1 MAEKRVLRGQLLK
14 KIQTEKKFTQDAVLA
29 YKQSVK
35 ELDLAVRSL
44 RQQMVGPEITPG
56 DGPFFAQKGAL
67 PLPTQGDLVAFFG
80 AYENDGPYNI
90 KGFRNGINIKASPG
104 EPVRAVWNGQVV
116 YSDWFKG
123 YGNIVIIDHGAH
135 YYSLSAQLDQ
145 IFAKKGD
152 LVRGGEAVGTVGD
165 TATHGGPGL
174 YFEIRH
180 RGKPQD
186 PVPWFRQ

>member
-1 MAEKRVLRGQLLK
+1 MAEKRALRAELLK
-14 KIQTEKKFTQDAVLA
+14 KIQTEKDLTQDAVLSFRR
-29 YKQSVK
+29 SVK
-35 ELDLAVRSL
+35 ELDVAVRSL
-44 RQQMVGPEITPG
+44 REQMVPSKMAES

-67 PLPTQGDLVAFFG
+67 PMPARGDLVGFFG
-80 AYENDGPYNI
+80 AYENDGQYNI
-90 KGFRNGINIKASPG
+90 KGFKNGVNIKAKPG
-104 EPVRAVWNGQVV
+104 DPVIAVWNGQVV

-145 IFAKKGD
+145 VFAKNGD
-152 LVRGGEAVGTVGD
+152 FVRGGETVGTVGD
-165 TATHGGPGL
+165 TATHGGSGL

-186 PVPWFRQ
+186 PVHWFKQ